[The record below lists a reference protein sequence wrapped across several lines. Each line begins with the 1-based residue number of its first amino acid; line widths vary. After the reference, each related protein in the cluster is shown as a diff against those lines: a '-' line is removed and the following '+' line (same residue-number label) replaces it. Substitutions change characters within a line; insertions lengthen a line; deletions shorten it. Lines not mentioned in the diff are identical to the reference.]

1 MKQTKLLT
9 SLIIISF
16 LSFLIFLTKSII
28 NTNIN
33 PSSYIVNN
41 KTNYQVILKDNDY
54 FQEETDYY
62 VSKAIK
68 EVLVN
73 FDYELNNQNSKNI
86 LYSYTID
93 ATLKGLAD
101 NETKLVWLQKKNLEK
116 ENNLKESKIKI
127 EKNYP
132 IDYDYYVSYVK
143 SFENTYNLK
152 IDAFLEINL
161 TIKSNDKKIDTYIK
175 VTIPI
180 NDKVSEITINE
191 DKEFLNNKNTNYD
204 YVLTFIF
211 LILFI
216 ILIIFRNKPKNILKE
231 YQDSIIKLSKKPNL
245 DNLNLI
251 VLDNLK
257 DVFQILEDNNTLIF
271 NYQNNYYCF
280 INNIVYLYSS

>member
-1 MKQTKLLT
+1 MKQTKMLT
-9 SLIIISF
+9 FLIIISF

-28 NTNIN
+28 NTKIN
-33 PSSYIVNN
+33 PHSYIVNN
-41 KTNYQVILKDNDY
+41 NTDYQVILKDNEY

-73 FDYELNNQNSKNI
+73 FDYELNNQNNKNI

-93 ATLKGLAD
+93 ATLKGLTD
-101 NETKLVWLQKKNLEK
+101 NETKLVWLKKKNLEK

-132 IDYDYYVSYVK
+132 IDYDYYASYVK
-143 SFENTYNLK
+143 SFESTYNLK

-161 TIKSNDKKIDTYIK
+161 AIKSNDKKIDTYVK

-191 DKEFLNNKNTNYD
+191 DKEFLNDKKTNYD
-204 YVLTFIF
+204 NVLTFIF

-216 ILIIFRNKPKNILKE
+216 ILIIFRNKPQNILKE
-231 YQDSIIKLSKKPNL
+231 YQDSIIKLSKEPNL
-245 DNLNLI
+245 DNHNLI

-257 DVFQILEDNNTLIF
+257 DLFKVLEDNNTLIF

-280 INNIVYLYSS
+280 INNTIYLYSS

>member
-1 MKQTKLLT
+1 MKQTKMLT
-9 SLIIISF
+9 FLIIISF
-16 LSFLIFLTKSII
+16 LSFLIFLTKSLI
-28 NTNIN
+28 NDKIN
-33 PSSYIVNN
+33 SSSYIINN
-41 KTNYQVILKDNDY
+41 KTNYQVTLKDNEY

-73 FDYELNNQNSKNI
+73 FDYELNNQNNKNI

-93 ATLKGLAD
+93 ATLKGLTD
-101 NETKLVWLQKKNLEK
+101 NETKLVWLKKKNLEK
-116 ENNLKESKIKI
+116 ENNLKDSKIKI

-132 IDYDYYVSYVK
+132 IDYDYYASYVK
-143 SFENTYNLK
+143 SFESTYNLK

-161 TIKSNDKKIDTYIK
+161 AIKSNDKKIDTYVK

-191 DKEFLNNKNTNYD
+191 DKEFLNDKKTNYD
-204 YVLTFIF
+204 NVLTFIF

-216 ILIIFRNKPKNILKE
+216 ILIIFRNKPQNILKE
-231 YQDSIIKLSKKPNL
+231 YQDSIIKLSKEPNL
-245 DNLNLI
+245 NNLNLI

-257 DVFQILEDNNTLIF
+257 DLFKVLEDNNTLIF

-280 INNIVYLYSS
+280 INNTIYLYSS

>member
-1 MKQTKLLT
+1 MKQTKMLT
-9 SLIIISF
+9 FLIIISF
-16 LSFLIFLTKSII
+16 LSFLIFLTKSLI
-28 NTNIN
+28 NDKIN
-33 PSSYIVNN
+33 SSSYIINN
-41 KTNYQVILKDNDY
+41 KTNYQVTLKDNEY

-73 FDYELNNQNSKNI
+73 FDYELNNQNNKNI

-93 ATLKGLAD
+93 ATLKGLTD
-101 NETKLVWLQKKNLEK
+101 NETKLVWLKKKNLEK
-116 ENNLKESKIKI
+116 ENNLKDSKIKI

-132 IDYDYYVSYVK
+132 IDYDYYISYVK

-161 TIKSNDKKIDTYIK
+161 AIKSNDKKIDTYVK

-191 DKEFLNNKNTNYD
+191 DKEFLNDKKTNYD
-204 YVLTFIF
+204 NVLTFIF

-216 ILIIFRNKPKNILKE
+216 ILIIFRNKPQNILKE
-231 YQDSIIKLSKKPNL
+231 YQDSIIKLSKEPNL
-245 DNLNLI
+245 NNLNLI

-257 DVFQILEDNNTLIF
+257 DLFQVMEDNNTLIF

-280 INNIVYLYSS
+280 INNTIYLYSS

>member
-1 MKQTKLLT
+1 MKQTKMLT
-9 SLIIISF
+9 FLIIISF
-16 LSFLIFLTKSII
+16 LSFLIFLTKSLI
-28 NTNIN
+28 NDKIN
-33 PSSYIVNN
+33 SSSYIINN
-41 KTNYQVILKDNDY
+41 KTNYQVILKDNEY

-73 FDYELNNQNSKNI
+73 FNYELNNQNNKNI

-93 ATLKGLAD
+93 ATLKGLTD
-101 NETKLVWLQKKNLEK
+101 NETKLVWLKKKNLEK
-116 ENNLKESKIKI
+116 ENNLKDSKIKI

-132 IDYDYYVSYVK
+132 IDYDYYISYVK

-161 TIKSNDKKIDTYIK
+161 AIKSNDKKIDTDVK

-191 DKEFLNNKNTNYD
+191 DKEFLNDKKTNYD
-204 YVLTFIF
+204 NVLTFIF

-216 ILIIFRNKPKNILKE
+216 ILIIFRNKPQNILKE
-231 YQDSIIKLSKKPNL
+231 YQDSIIKLSKEPNL
-245 DNLNLI
+245 NNLNLI

-257 DVFQILEDNNTLIF
+257 DLFQVMEDNNTLIF

-280 INNIVYLYSS
+280 INNTIYLYSS

>member
-231 YQDSIIKLSKKPNL
+231 YQDAIIKLSKKPNL